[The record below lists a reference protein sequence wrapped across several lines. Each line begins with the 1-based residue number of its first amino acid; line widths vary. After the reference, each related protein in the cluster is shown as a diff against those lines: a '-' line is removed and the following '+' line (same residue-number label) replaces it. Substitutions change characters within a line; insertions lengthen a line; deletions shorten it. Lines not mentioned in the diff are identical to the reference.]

1 MEGESSVSQSSS
13 KQIAAQVNAGQAAF
27 SFIKLDAEIDLAT
40 AIHAKT
46 GRDLFA
52 GVTGREDRQ
61 AAARIAIV
69 INRLESEFGATY
81 QRIYGE
87 PIPER
92 KRLDKPTKGT
102 T

>member
-1 MEGESSVSQSSS
+1 MSIGRHSE
-13 KQIAAQVNAGQAAF
+13 ILDTRQATL
-27 SFIKLDAEIDLAT
+27 SFIKLDAEIDLAR
-40 AIHAKT
+40 AIHART

-52 GVTGREDRQ
+52 GVTGKADRQ

-69 INRLESEFGATY
+69 MNRLEDEFGATY

-92 KRLDKPTKGT
+92 QRIEQPPEVKTRKGKAT
-102 T
+102 

>member
-1 MEGESSVSQSSS
+1 VSQSSS
-13 KQIAAQVNAGQAAF
+13 KQVSVQGYAGQGSL
-27 SFIKLDAEIDLAT
+27 SFIQLDAEIDLAT
-40 AIHAKT
+40 ALHAKT

-69 INRLESEFGATY
+69 MNRLEGEFGEAY

-87 PIPER
+87 AIPGRVRIKQNIETR
-92 KRLDKPTKGT
+92 KGK
-102 T
+102 